1 VGQLSADRLAHVTPR
16 LPRPLTLVGITLIA
30 VAIVIAHRVD
40 AFTMPQFYAE
50 DGAQWFSSAYVIGP
64 IRALGL
70 SLDGY
75 LQVVS
80 RLGPVIAAPF
90 GIINQPLIFNLCG
103 LLIQVA
109 PVVFFLGSRFDA
121 VVPSMRVRIAL
132 SAVYLILPFSELN
145 VDITSAPFHLA
156 ILATLVIVAPES
168 RRWYWRGFDVATVL
182 LCGLSGPFV
191 YILLPVTALCFLIR
205 RQRFTLVLGA
215 VLAVAFVVQFYA
227 SRSAPRPAES
237 LGASL
242 QNLVLIVSD
251 RVILAGPFAEP
262 GHRHVFLAGRPFG
275 TLLAGVV
282 CALAIPVVIFAARK
296 APWELKLF
304 GLVAIGI
311 AVAGLLSPLIDTRSG
326 VWHIIATTTSASR
339 YFFMACV
346 AWMATLIW
354 AASRLPRAWMTR
366 TAWAAMALA
375 FASGFPVWGYT
386 PLVNYHWPQEARTI
400 QAAAPGTKLVLPIPP
415 GRGWAI
421 RITAK

>member
-1 VGQLSADRLAHVTPR
+1 
-16 LPRPLTLVGITLIA
+16 VGITLIA

-50 DGAQWFSSAYVIGP
+50 DGAQWFSSAYALGP

-90 GIINQPLIFNLCG
+90 GVSNQPLIFNLCG

-109 PVVFFLGSRFDA
+109 PAVFFLSPRFDA
-121 VVPSMRVRIAL
+121 VVPSMLVRIAL
-132 SAVYLILPFSELN
+132 CAVYLLLPFPELN

-156 ILATLVIVAPES
+156 ILATLVIVAPEAK
-168 RRWYWRGFDVATVL
+168 RWYWRAFDVTTIV

-191 YILLPVTALCFLIR
+191 YILLPVTALWFLIR
-205 RQRFTLVLGA
+205 RQRFTLVLA
-215 VLAVAFVVQFYA
+215 ALLAVAFVVQLYA

-242 QNLVLIVSD
+242 QNLVLIISD
-251 RVILAGPFAEP
+251 RVILAGLFAEP
-262 GHRHVFLAGRPFG
+262 GHRHVFLAGRPLG
-275 TLLAGVV
+275 TLLAGVLCV
-282 CALAIPVVIFAARK
+282 LAIPVVVFAARR

-311 AVAGLLSPLIDTRSG
+311 SVAGLLSPLIDTRNG
-326 VWHIIATTTSASR
+326 VWHVIATTTSASR

-346 AWMATLIW
+346 AWLATLLW
-354 AASRLPRAWMTR
+354 AASRLPRAWMAR

-386 PLVNYHWPQEARTI
+386 PFADYHWPQEARAI
-400 QAAAPGTKLVLPIPP
+400 QTAAPGTRLVLPIPP

-421 RITAK
+421 RITAR